1 MLTGEGPALRL
12 IDPSNMGAPEV
23 RAASLFVRIVVR
35 FIGRLQRAR
44 GALVNFVRST
54 KQRRARLRARIAATI
69 PAVNERR
76 RVP

>member
-1 MLTGEGPALRL
+1 
-12 IDPSNMGAPEV
+12 MGAPEV

-54 KQRRARLRARIAATI
+54 EQRRARLRARRIAATI

>member
-1 MLTGEGPALRL
+1 MFTGEGPALRL
-12 IDPSNMGAPEV
+12 IDPSNMRAPEV